1 MKKII
6 IILII
11 ILVILVSA
19 LIYIYTRPE
28 IEVEAELGEQD
39 ELYVNGLNNPG
50 LVVDG
55 ITPTRVQIHNIF
67 FTVEECVKTYI
78 QNATT
83 NNNQILYNLLDYRY
97 ISENNITIDNINQL
111 FISNEENHLNKTRE
125 VYSVSR
131 SELQYLLCKTSI
143 WTK

>member
-28 IEVEAELGEQD
+28 IEVEAELGKQD

-55 ITPTRVQIHNIF
+55 IIPTRVQIDNIF

-83 NNNQILYNLLDYRY
+83 NNNQILYNLLDYKY

-131 SELQYLLCKTSI
+131 CELQYLLCKTSI